1 MAYYYVYILRCK
13 DGSYYTGHAKDVEKR
28 FEMHKK
34 GRGARYTRMHEPE
47 KLVYSEQFENRGEA
61 MKRERKIKT
70 LSHNRKQQLII
81 ENSGSLHSRKLDTE
95 QNRAQVECGKR

>member
-1 MAYYYVYILRCK
+1 VSYYVYILLCT

-47 KLVYSEQFENRGEA
+47 KLVYLEQFESRGEA
-61 MKRERKIKT
+61 MKRERQIKR
-70 LSHNRKQQLII
+70 LSHDKKQQLSL
-81 ENSGSLHSRKLDTE
+81 ENNRSGAR
-95 QNRAQVECGKR
+95 

>member
-1 MAYYYVYILRCK
+1 LSYYVYILRCK

-47 KLVYSEQFENRGEA
+47 KLVYMEEFESRGEA
-61 MKRERKIKT
+61 IRRERRIKT
-70 LSHNRKQQLII
+70 LSHNKKQQLISN
-81 ENSGSLHSRKLDTE
+81 NSKS
-95 QNRAQVECGKR
+95 AAC

>member
-1 MAYYYVYILRCK
+1 MPHYYVYILRCK

-47 KLVYSEQFENRGEA
+47 KLVYVEPFENRGEA
-61 MKRERKIKT
+61 MKRERKIKK
-70 LSHNRKQQLII
+70 LSHDRKQRLIT
-81 ENSGSLHSRKLDTE
+81 ENSGSAYVTKSDG
-95 QNRAQVECGKR
+95 Q

>member
-1 MAYYYVYILRCK
+1 LSYYVYILRCK

-47 KLVYSEQFENRGEA
+47 KLVYLEEFESRSEA
-61 MKRERKIKT
+61 MKRERRIKT
-70 LSHNRKQQLII
+70 LSHNKKQQLINN
-81 ENSGSLHSRKLDTE
+81 NSKSG
-95 QNRAQVECGKR
+95 AC

>member
-1 MAYYYVYILRCK
+1 MSYYVYILRCK

-47 KLVYSEQFENRGEA
+47 KLVYMEEFESRSEA
-61 MKRERKIKT
+61 MKRERRIKT
-70 LSHNRKQQLII
+70 LSHNKKQQLINN
-81 ENSGSLHSRKLDTE
+81 NSKS
-95 QNRAQVECGKR
+95 AAC